1 MIKGFTLY
9 VPTVTQS
16 SLVPFVYETVGP
28 CRLGERKNEIIM
40 GEIMRYGSIEGPT
53 VAHKTADV
61 GTTSCNH

>member
-1 MIKGFTLY
+1 M
-9 VPTVTQS
+9 TQTS
-16 SLVPFVYETVGP
+16 SVPFIYETVGP
-28 CRLGERKNEIIM
+28 RHLGERKNEIII